1 MVMNMT
7 KQELKDYPYLFPAI
21 ERYEKELTEL
31 SADYKRNEKR
41 IIELRAKINDYHE
54 RIHNCELFF
63 ESIEDIQTRQIFEL
77 RYIHRMK
84 WSDIA
89 AHIGGYNT
97 PDTVR
102 MICCRYL
109 KKT

>member
-1 MVMNMT
+1 MT
-7 KQELKDYPYLFPAI
+7 KHELKDYPYLAPAI

-31 SADYKRNEKR
+31 SADYKRNEKY
-41 IIELRAKINDYHE
+41 IIELQTKIKDYRE
-54 RIHNCELFF
+54 RLHNCELFF